1 MKSIKAVPT
10 KNVDEYV
17 AAQPKA
23 IQATLNKLRSTIRS
37 AAPEAEEVI
46 SYQMPAY
53 KHHGMLVYF
62 AVWPGHIGF
71 YPTPGGIEAF
81 KKELTAY
88 ELSKGTIKFPLDKT
102 IPYSLISKIV
112 TYRVKENEMKASLK
126 KQLKNDG

>member
-1 MKSIKAVPT
+1 MKTAPA

-23 IQATLNKLRSTIRS
+23 IQPIVNKLRSTIKA
-37 AAPEAEEVI
+37 AAPKAEEVI

-62 AVWPGHIGF
+62 AVWPNHIGF

-81 KKELTAY
+81 KKELAAY
-88 ELSKGTIKFPLDKT
+88 ELSKGTVKFPLDKMS
-102 IPYSLISKIV
+102 PYSLITRIV
-112 TYRVKENEMKASLK
+112 KYRVNENEEKASVK
-126 KQLKNDG
+126 KHVKA

>member
-1 MKSIKAVPT
+1 MKTAAA

-23 IQATLNKLRSTIRS
+23 IQQLINKLRSTIKA
-37 AAPEAEEVI
+37 AAPKAEELI

-53 KHHGMLVYF
+53 KHYGMLVYF

-81 KKELTAY
+81 KKELAAY

-102 IPYSLISKIV
+102 IPYSLITRIV
-112 TYRVKENEMKASLK
+112 KYRVKQNEEKASIRNK
-126 KQLKNDG
+126 

>member
-1 MKSIKAVPT
+1 MKSIKAVPA

-17 AAQPKA
+17 SAQPKA
-23 IQATLNKLRSTIRS
+23 VQAALNKLRSTIRS

-53 KHHGMLVYF
+53 KHYGMLVYF

-81 KKELTAY
+81 KKELAAY
-88 ELSKGTIKFPLDKT
+88 EMSKGTVKFPLDST
-102 IPYSLISKIV
+102 IPYSLITKIV
-112 TYRVKENEMKASLK
+112 KYRVKENEMKASRDK
-126 KQLKNDG
+126 SVKV

>member
-1 MKSIKAVPT
+1 MKTAAP

-17 AAQPKA
+17 AAQPKTVQQL
-23 IQATLNKLRSTIRS
+23 INKLRSTIKA
-37 AAPEAEEVI
+37 AAPKAEEVI

-62 AVWPGHIGF
+62 AVWPKHIGF

-81 KKELTAY
+81 KKELAAY

-102 IPYSLISKIV
+102 IPYNLITRIV
-112 TYRVKENEMKASLK
+112 KYRVKENEEKASIK
-126 KQLKNDG
+126 KSIKA